1 MKGPTAPKDP
11 EKRRPFFYIIR
22 DKEVFGAKTPDGRG
36 IQFIYENDGRLINS
50 ARIVGNITDE
60 KILELLK
67 TTRGLQKLVHSIG
80 VSVETAQ
87 QEEPVKFVFQM
98 YGKKDIYDHIFYST
112 EERCFARN

>member
-60 KILELLK
+60 KIK
-67 TTRGLQKLVHSIG
+67 DDKGTS
-80 VSVETAQ
+80 ETC
-87 QEEPVKFVFQM
+87 
-98 YGKKDIYDHIFYST
+98 T
-112 EERCFARN
+112 